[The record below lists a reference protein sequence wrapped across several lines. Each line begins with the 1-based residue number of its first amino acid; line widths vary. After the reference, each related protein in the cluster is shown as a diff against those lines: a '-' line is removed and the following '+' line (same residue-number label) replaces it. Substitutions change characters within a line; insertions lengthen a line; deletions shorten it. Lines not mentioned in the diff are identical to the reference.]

1 MNTYVVAYCSLHTGT
16 LEQTVVEAVSDYAAA
31 CIVLKIGT
39 EVAEDFQNLDDLEE
53 FVYNSDRYLNVIK
66 I

>member
-31 CIVLKIGT
+31 CIALKIGT
-39 EVAEDFQNLDDLEE
+39 EVAEDFKDLNDLEE
-53 FVYNSDRYLNVIK
+53 FVFDSDGYLNVIK